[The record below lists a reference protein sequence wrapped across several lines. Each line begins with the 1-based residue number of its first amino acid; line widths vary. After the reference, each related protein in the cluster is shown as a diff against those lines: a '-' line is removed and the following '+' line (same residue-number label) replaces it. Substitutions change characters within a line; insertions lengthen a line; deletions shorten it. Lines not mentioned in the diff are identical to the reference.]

1 MNRRTPPSSAPGR
14 RPHGRIRFGTRTRS
28 GTPRRRPPTFRPA
41 IVMARLLELCLLV
54 GIVVVLAA
62 SVVRAH

>member
-1 MNRRTPPSSAPGR
+1 MTHSIPTHAR
-14 RPHGRIRFGTRTRS
+14 RPHGRIRFGGRTRN
-28 GTPRRRPPTFRPA
+28 GLVRRRPPTFRPA
-41 IVMARLLELCLLV
+41 MVMARLLEMCLLV